1 MTATF
6 EFFIYIFFLF
16 GSTYDKMVLVNS
28 NIKLLETFEVMAD
41 IPRDHVDLSY
51 FFRCLCAMSFMLWRD
66 TLP

>member
-1 MTATF
+1 
-6 EFFIYIFFLF
+6 
-16 GSTYDKMVLVNS
+16 MVLVNS